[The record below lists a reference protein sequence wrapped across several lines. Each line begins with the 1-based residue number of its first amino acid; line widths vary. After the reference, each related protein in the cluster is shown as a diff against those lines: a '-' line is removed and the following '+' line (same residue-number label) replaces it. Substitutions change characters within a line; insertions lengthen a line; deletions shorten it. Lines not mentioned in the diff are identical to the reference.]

1 MVSFS
6 FQLFKL
12 CRATAVKMSLAR
24 AFTTRRAKV
33 FGGGGD
39 GEGRPTRSA
48 TVKGSI
54 GGSKK
59 ISGPVELVHTT
70 NMLSYNAP
78 DIRKGPKI
86 SGPVQLIHTTNM
98 LSYDAPDI
106 HKEPRTA
113 TSNSSMSFDGDSD
126 HIATAASSPPTS
138 PDTAFPHD
146 IEEDEGKKA
155 IEPNHLSCYFTL
167 PQSSTTDVPDVPSIP
182 KRAPSHST
190 RKYDILG
197 RKTSVPEGL
206 GKKPS
211 ISERLGRKQ
220 SLSRLSEQ
228 SEQSSRSISS
238 KTSGT
243 FSRASSSS
251 TSTTAS
257 SHHSFGAPQMPKTS
271 AMSPPPVPAGLSQSV
286 SALHHKDPPP
296 ANPFGQELAQVTEL
310 AEEYAATAVQKSLA
324 MATEEEKDLTARG
337 LHKFSAE
344 DYLAEVQSLFAT
356 FFATE
361 TRHAKSSVPQWI

>member
-1 MVSFS
+1 
-6 FQLFKL
+6 
-12 CRATAVKMSLAR
+12 MSLAR

-33 FGGGGD
+33 FGGD

-106 HKEPRTA
+106 HREPRTA

-126 HIATAASSPPTS
+126 HIPTAASSPPTS
-138 PDTAFPHD
+138 PDSASPYG
-146 IEEDEGKKA
+146 IGEGDEKPTV
-155 IEPNHLSCYFTL
+155 EPNHLSCYFTL
-167 PQSSTTDVPDVPSIP
+167 PQASTANAPDVPSMS

-190 RKYDILG
+190 GTHEALS
-197 RKTSVPEGL
+197 RKTSVPERL
-206 GKKPS
+206 GKKLS
-211 ISERLGRKQ
+211 VSERLGRKQ
-220 SLSRLSEQ
+220 SASRLSEQ
-228 SEQSSRSISS
+228 STRSVSS

-257 SHHSFGAPQMPKTS
+257 SHHSFGAHQMPKTS
-271 AMSPPPVPAGLSQSV
+271 PMSPPPVPLALSKSV
-286 SALHHKDPPP
+286 AIPHYKEPVPT
-296 ANPFGQELAQVTEL
+296 NPFGQELAQVTEL
-310 AEEYAATAVQKSLA
+310 AEEYAATAAQKTRVI
-324 MATEEEKDLTARG
+324 ATEEEKEFAARG
-337 LHKFSAE
+337 LHKFSPE
-344 DYLAEVQSLFAT
+344 EYLAEVQSLFAT
-356 FFATE
+356 FFAAE
-361 TRHAKSSVPQWI
+361 TRHAKTTAPQWI

>member
-1 MVSFS
+1 
-6 FQLFKL
+6 
-12 CRATAVKMSLAR
+12 MSLAR

-33 FGGGGD
+33 FGGD

-106 HKEPRTA
+106 LKEPRTA
-113 TSNSSMSFDGDSD
+113 TSNSSLSFDGDSD
-126 HIATAASSPPTS
+126 HIPTAASSPPTS
-138 PDTAFPHD
+138 PDTAFPRG
-146 IEEDEGKKA
+146 IEEDDEKPSVG
-155 IEPNHLSCYFTL
+155 PNHLSCYFTL
-167 PQSSTTDVPDVPSIP
+167 PQSTTANAPDVPSIP
-182 KRAPSHST
+182 QRAPSHST
-190 RKYDILG
+190 RAHETLS
-197 RKTSVPEGL
+197 RKISVPERL

-211 ISERLGRKQ
+211 MSERLGRKQ
-220 SLSRLSEQ
+220 SASRLSE
-228 SEQSSRSISS
+228 SSSRSVST

-257 SHHSFGAPQMPKTS
+257 SHHSFGAHQMPKTS
-271 AMSPPPVPAGLSQSV
+271 PMSPPPVPLGLSKSLATPHHREPV
-286 SALHHKDPPP
+286 S

-310 AEEYAATAVQKSLA
+310 AEEYAATAAQKSRVIRS
-324 MATEEEKDLTARG
+324 EEDKEFAARG
-337 LHKFSAE
+337 LLKFSPE
-344 DYLAEVQSLFAT
+344 EYLAEVQDLFAI

-361 TRHAKSSVPQWI
+361 IRHAKNTAPQWI